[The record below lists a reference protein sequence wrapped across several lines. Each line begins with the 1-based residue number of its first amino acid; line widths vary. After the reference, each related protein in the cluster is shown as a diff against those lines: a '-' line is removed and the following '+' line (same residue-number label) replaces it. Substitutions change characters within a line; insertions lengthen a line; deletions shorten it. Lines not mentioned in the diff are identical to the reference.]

1 MQMKKTYKLITEE
14 IDNKYILSAYRKLLR
29 HSKSI
34 ISSEDS
40 VKIKKAFR
48 IALNAHKNTRRKS
61 GEPYILHPISVAQIC
76 VQEIGLGATSIIAA
90 LLHDVVEDT
99 ELNLKFI
106 KKEFGSKV
114 SNICDGLTK
123 ISGVL
128 SPGSSIQSE
137 NFKKM
142 LLTLVD
148 DMRVILIKLADRMHN
163 MRTLDSMSRSAQ
175 LKISSETIYIYSPL
189 AHRLGL
195 YSIKSELDDLYLK
208 YTDRKKYKLISK
220 KIKDSKSSRDKFIRS
235 FIRPIK
241 KELLKLNL
249 SFKILGRPKSIYS
262 INNKMKSQ
270 NLDFEEIYDIFAVRI
285 IIDVA
290 LEKEKTVCWQ
300 AYSCVTDCYQPNPDR
315 LKDWIATPKTN
326 GYESLHTTVMSN
338 SGKWVEVQIRSKRMD
353 EIAEKGYAAHYKY
366 KEKLK
371 KNDSQFDNWISSI
384 RDLVGQKNYSP
395 QEFIDDFK
403 GNLYNEEVFVF
414 TPNGD
419 LITLPINSTVLDFAF
434 SIHSELG
441 SKCTGAKIDDKLVPI
456 NQKLKSGDQVKVITS
471 SKQKPS
477 EDLINKVVTSK
488 AKSAI
493 KGNLTRQRKTL
504 SNHGKDLF
512 KRKLKQLKIN
522 FDEEISKIASYFQ
535 YKSIIEFYYDIANN
549 TFNLKRIKEYA
560 DYTKLSKNT
569 SKKSFIDVDLKK
581 SNTITK
587 NKASNKLVEFEGKKA
602 DIQYSL
608 SKCCNPIPGDDIYGF
623 VTVNEGIKVH
633 RTNCKNSPE
642 LLSKYAYRIIKAN
655 WYSKSKTHLISS
667 LILDGT
673 DRVGVIDDITKII
686 SSQLK
691 VNMKSISVDLK
702 DGIFNGK
709 IDLFVSDT
717 LQLSKLIKK
726 LQNVPNV
733 NNVIRKD

>member
-1 MQMKKTYKLITEE
+1 MKKTDNLTTEE
-14 IDNKYILSAYRKLLR
+14 IDNKLILSAYRKLLR
-29 HSKSI
+29 HSKSL
-34 ISSEDS
+34 ISSKDS
-40 VKIKKAFR
+40 LKIKKAFR

-99 ELNLKFI
+99 ELTLDFI
-106 KKEFGSKV
+106 ENEFGSRV
-114 SNICDGLTK
+114 ANICDGLTK

-241 KELLKLNL
+241 KELSQLNL

-270 NLDFEEIYDIFAVRI
+270 NLDFEEIYDIFAIRI
-285 IIDVA
+285 ILEVD

-300 AYSCVTDCYQPNPDR
+300 AYSCVTDCYHPNPDR
-315 LKDWIATPKTN
+315 LKDWISTPKTN

-338 SGKWVEVQIRSKRMD
+338 SGKWVEVQIRSRRMD

-384 RDLVGQKNYSP
+384 RDLIGQKNYSP

-456 NQKLKSGDQVKVITS
+456 NQKLKSGDQVNVITS

-477 EDLINKVVTSK
+477 EDWINKVVTSK

-504 SNHGKDLF
+504 SNQGKDLI

-535 YKSIIEFYYDIANN
+535 YKSIIEFYYDVASN
-549 TFNLKRIKEYA
+549 TFNLKRIREYVEN
-560 DYTKLSKNT
+560 SKISKSK
-569 SKKSFIDVDLKK
+569 SKKSFVDVDLKK
-581 SNTITK
+581 SNS
-587 NKASNKLVEFEGKKA
+587 ASKSSAINKLVEFEGKKD

-655 WYSKSKTHLISS
+655 WYSKSRTHLISS
-667 LILDGT
+667 LVLDGT
-673 DRVGVIDDITKII
+673 DRIGVIDDITKII

-691 VNMKSISVDLK
+691 VNMKSITVDLK

>member
-1 MQMKKTYKLITEE
+1 MQMKKTYKLTSEE
-14 IDNKYILSAYRKLLR
+14 IDNKSILSAYRKLLR

-99 ELNLKFI
+99 ELNLEFI
-106 KKEFGSKV
+106 KNEFGSKV

-477 EDLINKVVTSK
+477 EDWINKVVTSK

>member
-1 MQMKKTYKLITEE
+1 MKKTYNLTTEE
-14 IDNKYILSAYRKLLR
+14 IDNKLILSAYRKLLR
-29 HSKSI
+29 HSKSL
-34 ISSEDS
+34 ISSKDS
-40 VKIKKAFR
+40 LKIKKAFR

-99 ELNLKFI
+99 ELTLEFI
-106 KKEFGSKV
+106 ENEFGSRV
-114 SNICDGLTK
+114 ANICDGLTK

-241 KELLKLNL
+241 KELSQLNL

-270 NLDFEEIYDIFAVRI
+270 NLDFEEIYDIFAIRI
-285 IIDVA
+285 ILEVD

-300 AYSCVTDCYQPNPDR
+300 AYSCVTDCYHPNPDR
-315 LKDWIATPKTN
+315 LKDWISTPKTN

-338 SGKWVEVQIRSKRMD
+338 SGKWVEVQIRSRRMD

-384 RDLVGQKNYSP
+384 RDLIGQKNYSP

-456 NQKLKSGDQVKVITS
+456 NQKLKSGDQVNVITS

-477 EDLINKVVTSK
+477 EDWINKVVTSK

-504 SNHGKDLF
+504 SNQGKDLI

-535 YKSIIEFYYDIANN
+535 YKSIIEFYYDVASN
-549 TFNLKRIKEYA
+549 TFNLKRIREYVEN
-560 DYTKLSKNT
+560 SKISKSK
-569 SKKSFIDVDLKK
+569 SKKSFVDVDLKK
-581 SNTITK
+581 SNS
-587 NKASNKLVEFEGKKA
+587 ASKSSAINKLVEFEGKKD

-655 WYSKSKTHLISS
+655 WYSKSRTHLISS
-667 LILDGT
+667 LVLDGT
-673 DRVGVIDDITKII
+673 DRIGVIDDITKII

-691 VNMKSISVDLK
+691 VNMKSITVDLK